1 MKLRHACGWLAAV
14 GAAAGLGTYV
24 LLSLPAQTV
33 VNGVLGYAGVAAILA
48 GVRYHRPARRLP
60 WYLFAAGLFA
70 TVTGD
75 LIYDAYLLVGNT
87 EVPLPSG
94 ADVLYL
100 TLYPLFIGGAIAT
113 QRARWDLTAIL
124 DSLIVAGGCG
134 LFVWIEV
141 VAPQLAEGPV
151 DAGVLVAIAY
161 PILDVIL
168 LGAVVG
174 MLLVQARTV
183 SHILVAASL
192 VLMLLA
198 DTVFTGLA
206 VSGTYDSGDPLDIIW
221 MASYVLWIP
230 AALHPSMRRL
240 GVPSLSE
247 RARVSWM
254 RLVVLT
260 LAVLAIPA
268 AFALPHADT
277 SDTSDTIL
285 ICAAAL
291 LLLLVMGRLA
301 LQIRRQEASARTDPL
316 TGLPNRAALLDVM
329 QAALDGIDPHRGLA
343 LLFLDLD
350 EFKVVNDSLGHAV
363 GDSLLVAAGKRLRES
378 VRHCDTVARLGG
390 DEFVVLCPDVASEE
404 ARELADRVV
413 NAFNMLFT
421 LPGSGEVA
429 ASISIGLVHTN
440 DSHVSPLDL
449 LQNADGAMY
458 RAKAQGRA
466 QVQAFTAEIR
476 THAERRLDLQRAL
489 RQALSRG
496 ELDLQFQPQVDL
508 VTGTVVGMETLP
520 AWERPGQGP
529 VTPARFLSIAE
540 ESGLIVPI
548 GAWMIRQA
556 AEQLSRWDAE
566 LGRPAPRIAV
576 NVSPRQFGPGGLA
589 DTLRRAADSAGVDP
603 GRFVVEITE
612 NSLWTEEE
620 PILRDLNRLKRL
632 GATISID
639 EFGTGF
645 SSLAHLRRLP
655 VDELKIDRSFLRGLA
670 DSRQDREIV
679 TAIIQMGRALGL
691 RTVADGVDTDEQ
703 MGALLELGCGVGQGF
718 LFAGPAPAEEMLA
731 FLRARL
737 CWEARLCR
745 QGR

>member
-1 MKLRHACGWLAAV
+1 MTLRHACGWLAV
-14 GAAAGLGTYV
+14 GATAGLGAYV
-24 LLSLPAQTV
+24 LLPLPAQTV
-33 VNGVLGYAGVAAILA
+33 VNGMLGYAGVAAIFA
-48 GVRYHRPARRLP
+48 GVRYYRPARRLP

-75 LIYDAYLLVGNT
+75 LTYDAYLLAGNT

-141 VAPQLAEGPV
+141 VAPQLDQGPV

-161 PILDVIL
+161 PILDVVL

-206 VSGTYDSGDPLDIIW
+206 VSGTYDSGDPLDVIW

-268 AFALPHADT
+268 VFALPHA
-277 SDTSDTIL
+277 DTSDTIL

-363 GDSLLVAAGKRLRES
+363 GDSLLVAAG
-378 VRHCDTVARLGG
+378 
-390 DEFVVLCPDVASEE
+390 
-404 ARELADRVV
+404 
-413 NAFNMLFT
+413 
-421 LPGSGEVA
+421 
-429 ASISIGLVHTN
+429 
-440 DSHVSPLDL
+440 
-449 LQNADGAMY
+449 
-458 RAKAQGRA
+458 
-466 QVQAFTAEIR
+466 
-476 THAERRLDLQRAL
+476 
-489 RQALSRG
+489 
-496 ELDLQFQPQVDL
+496 
-508 VTGTVVGMETLP
+508 
-520 AWERPGQGP
+520 
-529 VTPARFLSIAE
+529 
-540 ESGLIVPI
+540 
-548 GAWMIRQA
+548 
-556 AEQLSRWDAE
+556 
-566 LGRPAPRIAV
+566 
-576 NVSPRQFGPGGLA
+576 
-589 DTLRRAADSAGVDP
+589 
-603 GRFVVEITE
+603 
-612 NSLWTEEE
+612 
-620 PILRDLNRLKRL
+620 
-632 GATISID
+632 
-639 EFGTGF
+639 
-645 SSLAHLRRLP
+645 
-655 VDELKIDRSFLRGLA
+655 
-670 DSRQDREIV
+670 
-679 TAIIQMGRALGL
+679 
-691 RTVADGVDTDEQ
+691 
-703 MGALLELGCGVGQGF
+703 
-718 LFAGPAPAEEMLA
+718 
-731 FLRARL
+731 
-737 CWEARLCR
+737 
-745 QGR
+745 